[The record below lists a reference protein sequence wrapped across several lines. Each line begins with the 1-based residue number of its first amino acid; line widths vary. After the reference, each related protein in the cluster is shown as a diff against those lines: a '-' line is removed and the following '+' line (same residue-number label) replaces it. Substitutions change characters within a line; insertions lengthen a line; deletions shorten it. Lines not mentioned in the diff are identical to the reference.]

1 MNTRHT
7 CVAIYLKPA
16 LAEEALSRLQS
27 AGFDSAQLSFVGRDT
42 WANAAGS
49 YTTGAGLKYCGSQG
63 PFWERLWSV
72 LSSWGVFWS
81 SADGPMLVAGPLV
94 GMIASA
100 QKANSCDASIDGF
113 TGGLSGI
120 GIPEES
126 IVQYEKALKNGA
138 ILLFV
143 LGTLDETNRA
153 DHILD
158 ETEEIHR
165 TLHHAVVVS

>member
-1 MNTRHT
+1 MTSKHT

-27 AGFDSAQLSFVGRDT
+27 AGFDASQLSFVGRDT

-49 YTTGAGLKYCGSQG
+49 YNTENGFMYCGTLG
-63 PFWERLWSV
+63 PFWRRLWSV
-72 LSSWGVFWS
+72 LLGRGIFWS
-81 SADGPMLVAGPLV
+81 YANGPMLVAGPLV

-100 QKANSCDASIDGF
+100 QEDARCDTGVDGF
-113 TGGLSGI
+113 ASGLSGI

-126 IVQYEKALKNGA
+126 IAQYEEALQNDR

-143 LGTLDETNRA
+143 LGTLDDVNRA
-153 DHILD
+153 DFILN
-158 ETEEIHR
+158 ETEEINH
-165 TLHHAVVVS
+165 TLHHAVVVA